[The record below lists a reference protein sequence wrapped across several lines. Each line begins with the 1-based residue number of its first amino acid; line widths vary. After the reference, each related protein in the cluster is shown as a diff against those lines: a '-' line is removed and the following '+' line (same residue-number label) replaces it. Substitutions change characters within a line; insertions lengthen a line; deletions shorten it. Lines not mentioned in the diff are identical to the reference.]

1 MLSYV
6 FKTGFRNLG
15 NKKLFSFASIGT
27 IASSVLVFCIFF
39 VLATNIRGLIDKI
52 ETTVGI
58 QVFFDSNLSEE
69 EIQELANNNFIT
81 DDVKSIKFKSSN
93 EAWEKFK
100 VDYFD
105 NKEELASAFEDDNP
119 LANSASY
126 EILLNDITKQYDY
139 VNYLKSI
146 DGVRQVNY
154 SNVLIDA
161 LTNINLGI
169 SSFSIILISLLLIIA
184 MILISNTITLAS
196 QFRKKENEI
205 MKLIGAT
212 NFMIRA
218 PFVIEGFFIG
228 FFGSL
233 IPILLICSIYN
244 YLMKL
249 VLENATFLTNIFTP
263 VDLIN
268 IAVPMSLI
276 GIVVSCFVCML
287 VSFFTIRKHLKV

>member
-27 IASSVLVFCIFF
+27 IASSVLIFCIFF
-39 VLATNIRGLIDKI
+39 VLATNIRGIIKNV

-58 QVFFDSNLSEE
+58 QVFFNSNLSEE
-69 EIQELANNNFIT
+69 EIQNLANEKFRNEY
-81 DDVKSIKFKSSN
+81 VKSMKFKSSN

-105 NKEELASAFEDDNP
+105 NKPELAKAFEDDNP
-119 LANSASY
+119 LASSASY
-126 EILLNDITKQYDY
+126 EILLNDITKQIEY
-139 VNYLKSI
+139 VNYLKTI
-146 DGVRQVNY
+146 EGVRQVNY

-161 LTNINLGI
+161 LTSLNVGI
-169 SSFSIILISLLLIIA
+169 STFSMILISLLLIIA
-184 MILISNTITLAS
+184 MILISNTISLAS
-196 QFRKKENEI
+196 QFRRKENEI

-228 FFGSL
+228 LFGAI
-233 IPILLICSIYN
+233 IPLAFVCGFYN
-244 YLMKL
+244 YLMKYI
-249 VLENATFLTNIFTP
+249 LENASFLRNIFTP
-263 VDLIN
+263 IDLSF
-268 IAVPMSLI
+268 IAPPMCVISI
-276 GIVVSCFVCML
+276 SISCFICML

>member
-39 VLATNIRGLIDKI
+39 VLAFNIKGLIQKV

-58 QVFFDSNLSEE
+58 QVFFEE
-69 EIQELANNNFIT
+69 GLTEDEIQSIANKNFYT
-81 DDVKSIKFKSSN
+81 EDVKSIKFKSSN
-93 EAWEKFK
+93 EAWDKFK
-100 VDYFD
+100 KEYFD
-105 NKEELASAFEDDNP
+105 NKTELAAAFEDDNP

-139 VNYLKSI
+139 VNFLKTI
-146 DGVRQVNY
+146 EGVRQVNY
-154 SNVLIDA
+154 SNVLIEA
-161 LTNINLGI
+161 LTKLNVGI
-169 SSFSIILISLLLIIA
+169 STFSFILIILLLIIA
-184 MILISNTITLAS
+184 MILISNTITLSS
-196 QFRKKENEI
+196 QFRRKENEI

-233 IPILLICSIYN
+233 IPIVVVCALYN
-244 YLMKL
+244 YLMNLL
-249 VLENATFLTNIFTP
+249 VKNASFLSNIFTP
-263 VDLIN
+263 VDLLE
-268 IAVPMSLI
+268 IALPMAGAGIITSCLI
-276 GIVVSCFVCML
+276 CMI

>member
-27 IASSVLVFCIFF
+27 IASSVLIFCIFF
-39 VLATNIRGLIDKI
+39 VLATNIRGVIKNV

-58 QVFFDSNLSEE
+58 QVFFNSNLSEE
-69 EIQELANNNFIT
+69 EIQNLANEKFRNEY
-81 DDVKSIKFKSSN
+81 VKSMKFKSSN

-105 NKEELASAFEDDNP
+105 NKPELAKAFEDDNP
-119 LANSASY
+119 LASSASY
-126 EILLNDITKQYDY
+126 EILLNDITKQIEY

-161 LTNINLGI
+161 LTSLNVGI
-169 SSFSIILISLLLIIA
+169 STFSIILISLLLIIA
-184 MILISNTITLAS
+184 MILISNTISLAS

-228 FFGSL
+228 LFGSI
-233 IPILLICSIYN
+233 IPLSIVCGFYN
-244 YLMKL
+244 YIMKYL
-249 VLENATFLTNIFTP
+249 LEHATFLNNVFTP
-263 VDLIN
+263 IDLSLIAPPMCL
-268 IAVPMSLI
+268 IAVSI
-276 GIVVSCFVCML
+276 SCFICML
-287 VSFFTIRKHLKV
+287 VSFFTIRKHLKI

>member
-27 IASSVLVFCIFF
+27 IASSVLIFCIFF
-39 VLATNIRGLIDKI
+39 VLATNIRVIIKNV

-58 QVFFDSNLSEE
+58 QVFFNSNLSEE
-69 EIQELANNNFIT
+69 EIQNLANEKFRNEY
-81 DDVKSIKFKSSN
+81 VKSMKFKSSN

-105 NKEELASAFEDDNP
+105 NKPELAKAFEDDNP
-119 LANSASY
+119 LASSASY
-126 EILLNDITKQYDY
+126 EILLNDITKQIEY
-139 VNYLKSI
+139 VNYLKTI
-146 DGVRQVNY
+146 EGVRQVNY

-161 LTNINLGI
+161 LTSLNVGI
-169 SSFSIILISLLLIIA
+169 STFSMILISLLLIIA
-184 MILISNTITLAS
+184 MILISNTISLAS
-196 QFRKKENEI
+196 QFRRKENEI

-228 FFGSL
+228 LFGAI
-233 IPILLICSIYN
+233 IPLAFVCGFYN
-244 YLMKL
+244 YLMKYIF
-249 VLENATFLTNIFTP
+249 ENASFLRNIFTP
-263 VDLIN
+263 IDLSF
-268 IAVPMSLI
+268 IAPPMCFISI
-276 GIVVSCFVCML
+276 SISCFICML

>member
-6 FKTGFRNLG
+6 FKTGFKNLG

-27 IASSVLVFCIFF
+27 IASSVLIFCIFF
-39 VLATNIRGLIDKI
+39 VLANNIKGMIKKV

-69 EIQELANNNFIT
+69 EIQELANNNFVRPE
-81 DDVKSIKFKSSN
+81 VKEMNFKSSN

-100 VDYFD
+100 IEYFG
-105 NKEELASAFEDDNP
+105 NRPELAAAFEDDNP

-126 EILLNDITKQYDY
+126 EILLNDINKQIDY

-146 DGVRQVNY
+146 EGVRQVNY
-154 SNVLIDA
+154 SNFLIEALSKVNVGISTFSFVLIC
-161 LTNINLGI
+161 
-169 SSFSIILISLLLIIA
+169 LLLIIA
-184 MILISNTITLAS
+184 MVLISNTISLAS

-228 FFGSL
+228 LFGSI
-233 IPILLICSIYN
+233 IPILLICGSYN
-244 YLMKL
+244 YIMDMLIK
-249 VLENATFLTNIFTP
+249 NAPFLTNIFEP
-263 VDLIN
+263 IELSS
-268 IAVPMSLI
+268 IAPKMIFFSLS
-276 GIVVSCFVCML
+276 VSCFICMF
-287 VSFFTIRKHLKV
+287 VSFLTIRKHLKI

>member
-39 VLATNIRGLIDKI
+39 VLAFNIKGLIQKV

-58 QVFFDSNLSEE
+58 QVFFEE
-69 EIQELANNNFIT
+69 GLTEDEIQSIANKNFYT
-81 DDVKSIKFKSSN
+81 EDVKSIKFKSSN
-93 EAWEKFK
+93 EAWDKFK
-100 VDYFD
+100 KEYFD
-105 NKEELASAFEDDNP
+105 NKTELAAAFEDDNP

-139 VNYLKSI
+139 VNFLKTI
-146 DGVRQVNY
+146 EGVRQVNY
-154 SNVLIDA
+154 SNVLIEA
-161 LTNINLGI
+161 LTKLNVGI
-169 SSFSIILISLLLIIA
+169 STFSFILIILLLIIA
-184 MILISNTITLAS
+184 MILISNTITLSS
-196 QFRKKENEI
+196 QFRRKENEI

-233 IPILLICSIYN
+233 IPIVFVCALYN
-244 YLMKL
+244 YLMNLL
-249 VLENATFLTNIFTP
+249 VKNASFLSNIFTP
-263 VDLIN
+263 VDLIE
-268 IAVPMSLI
+268 IALPMAGAGIITSCLI
-276 GIVVSCFVCML
+276 CMI

>member
-6 FKTGFRNLG
+6 LKTGFKNLG

-27 IASSVLVFCIFF
+27 IASSVLIFCIFF
-39 VLATNIRGLIDKI
+39 VLATNIRGIIKNV

-58 QVFFDSNLSEE
+58 QVFFNSNLSEE
-69 EIQELANNNFIT
+69 EIQNLANEKFRNEY
-81 DDVKSIKFKSSN
+81 VKSMKFKSSN

-105 NKEELASAFEDDNP
+105 NKPELAKAFEDDNP
-119 LANSASY
+119 LASSASY
-126 EILLNDITKQYDY
+126 EILLNDITKQIEY

-146 DGVRQVNY
+146 EGVRQVNY

-161 LTNINLGI
+161 LTSLNVGI
-169 SSFSIILISLLLIIA
+169 STFSMILISLLLIIA
-184 MILISNTITLAS
+184 MILISNTISLAS

-228 FFGSL
+228 LFGSI
-233 IPILLICSIYN
+233 IPLALVCGFYS
-244 YLMKL
+244 YLMKY
-249 VLENATFLTNIFTP
+249 VLEHASFLKNIFTP
-263 VDLIN
+263 MNLSE
-268 IAVPMSLI
+268 IAFPMCAISI
-276 GIVVSCFVCML
+276 SISCFICML